1 MKIELQSNQRLWL
14 TSDTHYHHKNIC
26 RGVTSWRTKDGN
38 VPEKQTRDFA
48 TLEDMDNTIVENIND
63 VVSENDVLIH
73 LGDWSFGGFEYV
85 EEFRSKINC
94 KNVHLILGNHDHHVE
109 RNKHNV
115 RSLFSSVHQYLTLE
129 VKLSQPRVSND
140 FYKFVL
146 MHYPLCSWNG
156 MNDGVFHLF
165 GHVHLP
171 KDKARMN
178 GRSMDVGMDGNDLM
192 PHEIRD
198 VIRTLSG
205 RPVQHN
211 VLPYDHHE
219 ERLINQH

>member
-1 MKIELQSNQRLWL
+1 MVYRGHL
-14 TSDTHYHHKNIC
+14 THYHHKNIC
-26 RGVTSWRTKDGN
+26 RGVTNWRTVDGQ

-48 TLEDMDNTIVENIND
+48 TLEDMDNAIVDGIND
-63 VVSENDVLIH
+63 TVSENDVLVH

-85 EEFRSKINC
+85 EEFRRRINC
-94 KNVHLILGNHDHHVE
+94 KNVHLVLGNHDHHVE
-109 RNKHNV
+109 RNKQNV
-115 RSLFSSVHQYLTLE
+115 RSLFSSVHEYLTLE
-129 VKLSQPRVSND
+129 VKLPQPRSTSSND
-140 FYKFVL
+140 YFKFVL

-156 MNDGVFHLF
+156 MKDGVFHLF

-171 KDKARMN
+171 KHNARMA
-178 GRSMDVGMDGNDLM
+178 GRSMDVGMDGNDLR

-211 VLPYDHHE
+211 VLPQDHHE
-219 ERLINQH
+219 ERLINSK